1 MDKIKNLGQVYTPE
15 NIVKLMFDLSEKK
28 TTGWCFA

>member
-28 TTGWCFA
+28 VIF